1 MMEHGRFAY
10 SPIVDRPPL
19 RWPNGARLALWVI
32 PNIEY
37 IHFDTLLRSARPG
50 AVAPDM
56 IPYAAFDYGNR
67 VAIWR
72 IMALLDRFNI
82 RATVALNSDVCDVYP
97 QIIREG
103 VRRKWEWMGHGVTNG
118 RPLGGLD
125 EAAERALIAQSLAR
139 IEAATGSR
147 PRGWLGPALAE
158 TVRTPDLLK
167 EAGIDY
173 VADWVNDDQP
183 YPMQTAHGELHSVPY
198 STEINDTVVF
208 PQHTPVEFL
217 RMIKDQFDTLYGEAA
232 ETAKVMAIAL
242 HPGKIGVAHR
252 IRYLAEGLEYIN
264 GHEHVWWAT
273 GSEILDA
280 YRQAAGRRP

>member
-10 SPIVDRPPL
+10 SPIVERPPL
-19 RWPNGARLALWVI
+19 RWPNGARLALWII

-37 IHFDTLLRSARPG
+37 IHFDRLLRSARPG

-56 IPYAAFDYGNR
+56 IPYAQFDYGNR

-72 IMALLDRFNI
+72 IMALLDRFKI

-97 QIIREG
+97 AIIREG
-103 VRRKWEWMGHGVTNG
+103 VRRNWEWMGHGVTNG
-118 RPLGGLD
+118 QPLGGLD
-125 EAAERALIAQSLAR
+125 EAAERALIAQSLAT
-139 IEAATGSR
+139 IEAATGAR

-183 YPMQTAHGELHSVPY
+183 YAMQTAHGELHSVPY

-217 RMIKDQFDTLYGEAA
+217 RMIKDQFDTLYSEAA

-252 IRYLAEGLEYIN
+252 
-264 GHEHVWWAT
+264 
-273 GSEILDA
+273 
-280 YRQAAGRRP
+280 